1 MWFINV
7 DVCSVSFCSV
17 CSQDAYSHCVGT
29 GLQETYCVEKMR
41 QLTLVSLA
49 MEAQEIPFSRL
60 SQELHMET
68 DQLEQFVINGEK
80 FACCVYVTCVCVWGG
95 GMRVCVCVCE

>member
-1 MWFINV
+1 MYG
-7 DVCSVSFCSV
+7 VCVYKDADHASV
-17 CSQDAYSHCVGT
+17 CCCVGT

-60 SQELHMET
+60 SQELHMEQ
-68 DQLEQFVINGEK
+68 DQLEQFVINGETL
-80 FACCVYVTCVCVWGG
+80 ACVCVCVWGG
-95 GMRVCVCVCE
+95 GGGRETPVMM